1 MAIAADTASL
11 FGEYTPVTP
20 SSRNSSRLWL
30 MKPTAVVI
38 SALLTCVSIGSVS
51 VHTQGLSPDDQITSS
66 TLPAPADRRAGA
78 TVLGYDTTGTLTTL
92 RTGSNEFVCLA
103 DNPNDNAF
111 SVACYHEDLE
121 PFMARG
127 RELLTQGVT
136 GMTRIQTREREVA
149 SGALTM
155 PREPR
160 TLYVIEGSGFNPNAG
175 VITDAYTRW
184 VVYTPFATPESSGLS
199 TEPLEGGPWLMMP
212 GMAGAHIMITPPRP

>member
-1 MAIAADTASL
+1 MKTTTA
-11 FGEYTPVTP
+11 
-20 SSRNSSRLWL
+20 
-30 MKPTAVVI
+30 VI
-38 SALLTCVSIGSVS
+38 SALLLYFSVGAIS
-51 VHTQGLSPDDQITSS
+51 VQAQKLTTDDQIASAA
-66 TLPAPADRRAGA
+66 LPAPADRRADA
-78 TVLGYDTTGTLTTL
+78 TVLGYDNTGALTTL
-92 RTGSNEFVCLA
+92 RAGSNEFVCLA
-103 DNPNDNAF
+103 DNPSDNAF
-111 SVACYHEDLE
+111 SVACYHEDLD

-160 TLYVIEGSGFNPNAG
+160 TLYVIEGSGFDANAG

-199 TEPLEGGPWLMMP
+199 TEPSEGGPWLMMP

>member
-78 TVLGYDTTGTLTTL
+78 TVLGYDTTGALTTL

-199 TEPLEGGPWLMMP
+199 TEPSEGGPWLMMP

>member
-1 MAIAADTASL
+1 MKTIAT
-11 FGEYTPVTP
+11 
-20 SSRNSSRLWL
+20 
-30 MKPTAVVI
+30 VI
-38 SALLTCVSIGSVS
+38 SGLLVLLAATTIRVQ
-51 VHTQGLSPDDQITSS
+51 TQELTSEHQISS
-66 TLPAPADRRAGA
+66 ATLPAPADRRAAA
-78 TVLGYDTTGTLTTL
+78 TVLGYDDMGTLTTL
-92 RTGSNEFVCLA
+92 RSGFNEFVCLA
-103 DNPNDNAF
+103 DNPADHAF

-127 RELLTQGVT
+127 RQLLAQGIT

-149 SGALTM
+149 SGTLTM

-160 TLYVIEGSGFNPNAG
+160 TLYVIEGSGFDTDSG

-199 TEPLEGGPWLMMP
+199 TEPSEGGPWLMMP

>member
-78 TVLGYDTTGTLTTL
+78 TVLGYDTTGALTTL

-160 TLYVIEGSGFNPNAG
+160 TLYVIEGSGFNANAG

-199 TEPLEGGPWLMMP
+199 TEPSEGGPWLMMP

>member
-1 MAIAADTASL
+1 MAIAADTACL
-11 FGEYTPVTP
+11 FAEYTPVT
-20 SSRNSSRLWL
+20 SFSRNSSRLWL
-30 MKPTAVVI
+30 MKTTTAAI
-38 SALLTCVSIGSVS
+38 SALLTCVSVGTISVQ
-51 VHTQGLSPDDQITSS
+51 TQGLTTDDQIASAA
-66 TLPAPADRRAGA
+66 LPAPADRRADA
-78 TVLGYDTTGTLTTL
+78 TILGYDTNGALTTL

-127 RELLTQGVT
+127 RELLTEGVT

-160 TLYVIEGSGFNPNAG
+160 TLYVIEGSGFDANAG

>member
-1 MAIAADTASL
+1 MKTIAT
-11 FGEYTPVTP
+11 
-20 SSRNSSRLWL
+20 
-30 MKPTAVVI
+30 VI
-38 SALLTCVSIGSVS
+38 SGLLVLLAATTIRVQ
-51 VHTQGLSPDDQITSS
+51 TQELTSEHQISS
-66 TLPAPADRRAGA
+66 ATLPAPADRRAAA
-78 TVLGYDTTGTLTTL
+78 TVLGYDDMGTLTTL
-92 RTGSNEFVCLA
+92 RSGFNEFVCLA
-103 DNPNDNAF
+103 DNPADHAF

-127 RELLTQGVT
+127 RQLLAQGIT

-149 SGALTM
+149 SGTLTM

-160 TLYVIEGSGFNPNAG
+160 TLYVIEGSGFDADSG

-199 TEPLEGGPWLMMP
+199 TEPSEGGPWLMMP

>member
-1 MAIAADTASL
+1 
-11 FGEYTPVTP
+11 
-20 SSRNSSRLWL
+20 
-30 MKPTAVVI
+30 
-38 SALLTCVSIGSVS
+38 
-51 VHTQGLSPDDQITSS
+51 
-66 TLPAPADRRAGA
+66 
-78 TVLGYDTTGTLTTL
+78 
-92 RTGSNEFVCLA
+92 
-103 DNPNDNAF
+103 
-111 SVACYHEDLE
+111 
-121 PFMARG
+121 MARG

-160 TLYVIEGSGFNPNAG
+160 TLYVIEGSGFDTNAG

-199 TEPLEGGPWLMMP
+199 TEPSEGGPWLMMP

>member
-1 MAIAADTASL
+1 MKTIAT
-11 FGEYTPVTP
+11 
-20 SSRNSSRLWL
+20 
-30 MKPTAVVI
+30 VI
-38 SALLTCVSIGSVS
+38 SGLLVLLAATTIRVQ
-51 VHTQGLSPDDQITSS
+51 TQELTSEHQISS
-66 TLPAPADRRAGA
+66 ATLPAPADRRAGA
-78 TVLGYDTTGTLTTL
+78 TVLGYDDMGTLTTL
-92 RTGSNEFVCLA
+92 RSGFNEFVCLA
-103 DNPNDNAF
+103 DNPADHAF

-127 RELLTQGVT
+127 RQLLAQGIT

-149 SGALTM
+149 SGTLTM

-160 TLYVIEGSGFNPNAG
+160 TLYVIEGSGFDADSG

-199 TEPLEGGPWLMMP
+199 TEPSEGGPWLMMP

>member
-11 FGEYTPVTP
+11 FVEYTPVTP
-20 SSRNSSRLWL
+20 FWRIWSRLWP
-30 MKPTAVVI
+30 MKTTTAVI
-38 SALLTCVSIGSVS
+38 SALLLCFSVGAIS
-51 VHTQGLSPDDQITSS
+51 VQAQELTTDDQIASAA
-66 TLPAPADRRAGA
+66 LPAPADRRAGA
-78 TVLGYDTTGTLTTL
+78 TVLGYDNTGALTTL
-92 RTGSNEFVCLA
+92 RAGSNEFVCLA
-103 DNPNDNAF
+103 DNPADHAF

-127 RELLTQGVT
+127 RELLVQGVT

-149 SGALTM
+149 SGALAM

-160 TLYVIEGSGFNPNAG
+160 TLYVIEGSGFDANSG

-199 TEPLEGGPWLMMP
+199 TEPSEGGPWLMMP

>member
-78 TVLGYDTTGTLTTL
+78 TVLGYDTTGALTTL

-127 RELLTQGVT
+127 RELLTEGVT
-136 GMTRIQTREREVA
+136 GMTRVQTREREVA

-199 TEPLEGGPWLMMP
+199 TEPSEGGPWLMMP

>member
-1 MAIAADTASL
+1 MAIAADTTSL
-11 FGEYTPVTP
+11 IAEYTPVTP

-78 TVLGYDTTGTLTTL
+78 TVLGYDTTGALTTL

-199 TEPLEGGPWLMMP
+199 TEPSEGGPWLMMP

>member
-1 MAIAADTASL
+1 MAIAADTACL
-11 FGEYTPVTP
+11 FVEYTPVT
-20 SSRNSSRLWL
+20 SFSRNSSRLWL
-30 MKPTAVVI
+30 MKITTAVI
-38 SALLTCVSIGSVS
+38 SALLTCVSVGAISVQ
-51 VHTQGLSPDDQITSS
+51 TQGLTSDDQISS
-66 TLPAPADRRAGA
+66 ASLPAPADRRAGA
-78 TVLGYDTTGTLTTL
+78 TILGYDTNGTLTTL

-136 GMTRIQTREREVA
+136 GMTRIQTREREVE

-160 TLYVIEGSGFNPNAG
+160 TLYVIEGSGFDANAG

-199 TEPLEGGPWLMMP
+199 TEPSEGGPWLMMP

>member
-1 MAIAADTASL
+1 MSGLLVLLAATTIRVQTQELTS
-11 FGEYTPVTP
+11 EHQI
-20 SSRNSSRLWL
+20 SS
-30 MKPTAVVI
+30 A
-38 SALLTCVSIGSVS
+38 
-51 VHTQGLSPDDQITSS
+51 
-66 TLPAPADRRAGA
+66 TLPAPADRRAAA
-78 TVLGYDTTGTLTTL
+78 TVLGYDDMGTLTTL
-92 RTGSNEFVCLA
+92 RSGFNEFVCLA
-103 DNPNDNAF
+103 DNPADHAF

-127 RELLTQGVT
+127 RQLLAQGIT

-149 SGALTM
+149 SGTLTM

-160 TLYVIEGSGFNPNAG
+160 TLYVIEGSGFDADSG

-199 TEPLEGGPWLMMP
+199 TEPSEGGPWLMMP